1 MRVLSAQEMREMDR
15 RAFEEYGVTGV
26 QLMEMAG
33 RAVALV
39 ADRILQ
45 GSPGGEQAAHPSPA
59 LTWLDELG
67 RGRAGRSGRPGMR
80 VCAVCGTGNNGGDG
94 FVAARHLANWGY
106 ECTVFVAGDPGRL
119 QGEARLNYEAL
130 VRRGLPVIDVPEVSE
145 LRALEQADLI
155 IDALLGTGIRGEVM
169 ERISEVMDVI
179 NSADAPVLAVD
190 IPSGISADTGEV
202 CGNAVWADVTVT
214 FAAPKVGLLLYPGAD
229 HAGAVT
235 VADIGIPAPLMELH
249 APAGKHLID
258 GAMVAGLVPER
269 RSDSHKGDHGH
280 ALLVAGSPGLTGAA
294 EMAARACVLSGA
306 GLTTVA
312 CPAAVQPILAARLT
326 EAMTLPLGDS
336 GDRALAPAHL
346 GSLLEQSGRW
356 TAVGLGPG
364 IGREPQTI
372 RFVRELVP
380 KLDCRFVLDA
390 DALFAL
396 GEEAASLLAGKGHL
410 GVITPH
416 PGELARLLGT
426 EASWVQSN
434 RLEAAGRA
442 ADDLGVVCV
451 LKGAHTIVAE
461 PQGRS
466 FFNLTGN
473 PGLAKGGSGDVLA
486 GMILALLAQGL
497 EPVDA
502 AAAGVWLHGRAADIA
517 AERVTQISLTATDC
531 LKAIPEAFREA
542 GAA

>member
-1 MRVLSAQEMREMDR
+1 MRVLSAEEMRDMDR
-15 RAFEEYGVTGV
+15 RAFEEYGITGV

-39 ADRILQ
+39 ADHILQ
-45 GSPGGEQAAHPSPA
+45 GRLTGELPAHPSPV
-59 LTWLDELG
+59 LTWLDDLS
-67 RGRAGRSGRPGMR
+67 RGRASLPARSGLR

-106 ECTVFVAGDPGRL
+106 DCTIFVAGDPGRL

-169 ERISEVMDVI
+169 ERISEVMDII
-179 NSADAPVLAVD
+179 NSAEAPVLSVD
-190 IPSGISADTGEV
+190 IPSGINADTGEV
-202 CGNAVWADVTVT
+202 CGNAVVADVTVT
-214 FAAPKVGLLLYPGAD
+214 FAAPKTGLLLYPGAD
-229 HAGAVT
+229 FAGAIT
-235 VADIGIPAPLMELH
+235 VADIGIPAPLMDLR
-249 APAGKHLID
+249 APAGKHIID
-258 GAMVAGLVPER
+258 GAMVSELIPER
-269 RSDSHKGDHGH
+269 ESDSHKGDHGH

-294 EMAARACVLSGA
+294 EMAGRACVLSGA

-312 CPAAVQPILAARLT
+312 CPGGAHATLAAKFT
-326 EAMTLPLGDS
+326 EVMTLPLGQPTEV
-336 GDRALAPAHL
+336 ALAPGHAKA
-346 GSLLEQSGRW
+346 LLEQAGRW

-364 IGREPQTI
+364 IGRDPQTI
-372 RFVRELVP
+372 SFVRDIVP
-380 KLDCRFVLDA
+380 KLDRPFVLDA

-396 GEEAASLLAGKGHL
+396 GEDAAKLLAGKADL

-426 EASWVQSN
+426 DAEWVQSN

-442 ADDLGVVCV
+442 ADDFGVVCV

-461 PQGRS
+461 PQGRA

-473 PGLAKGGSGDVLA
+473 AGLAKGGSGDVLT
-486 GMILALLAQGL
+486 GIILALLTQGL
-497 EPVDA
+497 APVEA
-502 AAAGVWLHGRAADIA
+502 AVAGVWLHGRAADIA
-517 AERVTQISLTATDC
+517 AARSNQISLTATDC
-531 LKAIPEAFREA
+531 LKAIPEAFCEA
-542 GAA
+542 GAV